1 MPNRVRHTFYVYRGW
16 ERDARKVMTVGVC
29 GCNDTNEND
38 AAENRLFWI
47 SFIPHI
53 LLLVLRLDACWWWW
67 WYDGCVDGISPGH
80 KTANSSTVKWTL
92 SNSFHF
98 PCRALLLLLLLELL
112 YCSALLGQC
121 EAHRPQVTNDDIY
134 NYMAKALCGRIF
146 YDCSCGCCWF
156 ILSLVIVTEWW
167 WCCRWRTPLDGWWL
181 AIYEL

>member
-1 MPNRVRHTFYVYRGW
+1 MYYSISRFIFISCTSLYSSEMPNRVRHTFYVYRGW

-98 PCRALLLLLLLELL
+98 PCRALLG
-112 YCSALLGQC
+112 SAAAAWTLVLLGSSWPM
-121 EAHRPQVTNDDIY
+121 R
-134 NYMAKALCGRIF
+134 
-146 YDCSCGCCWF
+146 S
-156 ILSLVIVTEWW
+156 
-167 WCCRWRTPLDGWWL
+167 TPTSSHQRRY
-181 AIYEL
+181 I